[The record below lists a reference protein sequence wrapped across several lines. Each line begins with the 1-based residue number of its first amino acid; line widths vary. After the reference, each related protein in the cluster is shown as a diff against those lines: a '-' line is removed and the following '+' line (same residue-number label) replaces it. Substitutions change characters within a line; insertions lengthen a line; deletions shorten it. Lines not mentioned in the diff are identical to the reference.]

1 MVNSFEI
8 IPEPKSFSRLN
19 VDKSQ
24 ENIKKLKDLEHK
36 EKMELENQSKINEAI
51 RLHRIHQ

>member
-1 MVNSFEI
+1 MVDSIEI
-8 IPEPKSFSRLN
+8 KPEVKN

-36 EKMELENQSKINEAI
+36 ERIELENQKKVNEAI
-51 RLHRIHQ
+51 RLNRIHQ

>member
-8 IPEPKSFSRLN
+8 IPEPKPQPRLN

-24 ENIKKLKDLEHK
+24 ENIKKLNDLEHK
-36 EKMELENQSKINEAI
+36 EKIELENQSKINEAI
-51 RLHRIHQ
+51 RLHKIHQ

>member
-1 MVNSFEI
+1 MVDSFEI
-8 IPEPKSFSRLN
+8 IPESKPEPRLN

-36 EKMELENQSKINEAI
+36 EKIELENQNKINEAI
-51 RLHRIHQ
+51 RLNRIH

>member
-1 MVNSFEI
+1 MVESIEVL
-8 IPEPKSFSRLN
+8 PEPRIN

-36 EKMELENQSKINEAI
+36 
-51 RLHRIHQ
+51 